1 MFIILVMVLILIGML
16 ELYAVSLK
24 GGPLHRSPYA
34 SRLLADCA
42 IEVTDHTT
50 ADHTTAVFSSDH
62 LRPDPG
68 SGNVDSWCSPGEHFR
83 TITWVGQSWG

>member
-1 MFIILVMVLILIGML
+1 MQCL
-16 ELYAVSLK
+16 ERVVHVVSPVRNTAAV
-24 GGPLHRSPYA
+24 
-34 SRLLADCA
+34 ADCA

-50 ADHTTAVFSSDH
+50 ADHTTAFFSSEH